1 MWLDVDYQMEIIK
14 TYPLVSLINGWII
27 DNIFK
32 LKKFL
37 RIGLILLEESKDSN
51 LSSEDSEIQ
60 KEQLP
65 IFNVRNEPV
74 MIEAINVITLLG
86 KSNKAILRAK
96 GNSIPNAV
104 AIANIITEKMLK
116 GNSKIQNIILD
127 TDMPAG
133 IGKMLS
139 TIEIVL
145 LKN

>member
-1 MWLDVDYQMEIIK
+1 M
-14 TYPLVSLINGWII
+14 
-27 DNIFK
+27 
-32 LKKFL
+32 
-37 RIGLILLEESKDSN
+37 EESKDSN
-51 LSSEDSEIQ
+51 LLSEDSEIQ

-74 MIEAINVITLLG
+74 MLEAINVITLLG

-116 GNSKIQNIILD
+116 GNSKIQNIVLD

-145 LKN
+145 LKD

>member
-1 MWLDVDYQMEIIK
+1 MEIIK

-32 LKKFL
+32 LKNFL
-37 RIGLILLEESKDSN
+37 HIGLILLEESKQDN
-51 LSSEDSEIQ
+51 LSSTVSDVQ

-65 IFNVRNEPV
+65 IFIVRNEPV
-74 MIEAINVITLLG
+74 MMEAINVITLLG

-96 GNSIPNAV
+96 GDSIPNAV
-104 AIANIITEKMLK
+104 AIANIITEKILK
-116 GNSKIQNIILD
+116 GNSKVQNIILD

-145 LKN
+145 QKN

>member
-1 MWLDVDYQMEIIK
+1 
-14 TYPLVSLINGWII
+14 
-27 DNIFK
+27 
-32 LKKFL
+32 
-37 RIGLILLEESKDSN
+37 LILLEESKDSN
-51 LSSEDSEIQ
+51 LLSEDSEIQ

-74 MIEAINVITLLG
+74 MLEAINVITLLG

-116 GNSKIQNIILD
+116 GNSKIQNIVLD

>member
-1 MWLDVDYQMEIIK
+1 MEITK

-32 LKKFL
+32 LKNFL
-37 RIGLILLEESKDSN
+37 HIGLILLEQSKQDN
-51 LSSEDSEIQ
+51 LSSTVSDVQ

-65 IFNVRNEPV
+65 IFIVRNEPV
-74 MIEAINVITLLG
+74 MMEAINVITLLG

-116 GNSKIQNIILD
+116 GNSKVQNIILD

-145 LKN
+145 QKN

>member
-1 MWLDVDYQMEIIK
+1 
-14 TYPLVSLINGWII
+14 LINGWII

-51 LSSEDSEIQ
+51 LSSDVSKVQ

-116 GNSKIQNIILD
+116 GNSKIQNIVLD

>member
-1 MWLDVDYQMEIIK
+1 M
-14 TYPLVSLINGWII
+14 
-27 DNIFK
+27 
-32 LKKFL
+32 
-37 RIGLILLEESKDSN
+37 EESKDSN
-51 LSSEDSEIQ
+51 LLSEDSNIQ

-74 MIEAINVITLLG
+74 MLEAINVITLLG

-116 GNSKIQNIILD
+116 GNSKIQNIVLD

>member
-1 MWLDVDYQMEIIK
+1 M
-14 TYPLVSLINGWII
+14 INGWII

-37 RIGLILLEESKDSN
+37 CIGLILLEESKDSN
-51 LSSEDSEIQ
+51 LSSDVSKVQ

-65 IFNVRNEPV
+65 IFNVSNEPV

-116 GNSKIQNIILD
+116 GNSKIQNIVLD

>member
-1 MWLDVDYQMEIIK
+1 
-14 TYPLVSLINGWII
+14 
-27 DNIFK
+27 
-32 LKKFL
+32 
-37 RIGLILLEESKDSN
+37 LEESKDSN
-51 LSSEDSEIQ
+51 LLSEDSEIQ

-65 IFNVRNEPV
+65 IFIVRNEPV
-74 MIEAINVITLLG
+74 MLEAINVITLLG

-116 GNSKIQNIILD
+116 GNSKIQNIVLD

>member
-1 MWLDVDYQMEIIK
+1 M
-14 TYPLVSLINGWII
+14 
-27 DNIFK
+27 
-32 LKKFL
+32 
-37 RIGLILLEESKDSN
+37 EESKDNN
-51 LSSEDSEIQ
+51 LLSEDSEIQ

-74 MIEAINVITLLG
+74 MLEAINVITLLG

-116 GNSKIQNIILD
+116 GNSKIQNIVLD

>member
-1 MWLDVDYQMEIIK
+1 M
-14 TYPLVSLINGWII
+14 N
-27 DNIFK
+27 
-32 LKKFL
+32 
-37 RIGLILLEESKDSN
+37 ESEHSN
-51 LSSEDSEIQ
+51 LSSDISDVQ
-60 KEQLP
+60 KEKLP

-74 MIEAINVITLLG
+74 MIEAINVIALLG

-116 GNSKIQNIILD
+116 GNSKVQDIILD

>member
-1 MWLDVDYQMEIIK
+1 M
-14 TYPLVSLINGWII
+14 
-27 DNIFK
+27 
-32 LKKFL
+32 
-37 RIGLILLEESKDSN
+37 ILLEESKDSN
-51 LSSEDSEIQ
+51 LLSEDSEIQ

-116 GNSKIQNIILD
+116 GNSKIQNIVLD

>member
-1 MWLDVDYQMEIIK
+1 M
-14 TYPLVSLINGWII
+14 
-27 DNIFK
+27 
-32 LKKFL
+32 
-37 RIGLILLEESKDSN
+37 ILLEESKDSN
-51 LSSEDSEIQ
+51 LLSEDSEIQ

-74 MIEAINVITLLG
+74 MLEAINVITLLG

-116 GNSKIQNIILD
+116 GNSKIQNIVLD

>member
-1 MWLDVDYQMEIIK
+1 MEETK
-14 TYPLVSLINGWII
+14 H
-27 DNIFK
+27 
-32 LKKFL
+32 
-37 RIGLILLEESKDSN
+37 SN
-51 LSSEDSEIQ
+51 LSSDISDVQ

-116 GNSKIQNIILD
+116 GNSKVQDIILD

-139 TIEIVL
+139 TIEIIL
-145 LKN
+145 EKN

>member
-1 MWLDVDYQMEIIK
+1 M
-14 TYPLVSLINGWII
+14 
-27 DNIFK
+27 
-32 LKKFL
+32 
-37 RIGLILLEESKDSN
+37 ILLDESKHSN
-51 LSSEDSEIQ
+51 LSSTVSKVQ

-116 GNSKIQNIILD
+116 GNSKVQNIILD

-139 TIEIVL
+139 TIEIIL

>member
-1 MWLDVDYQMEIIK
+1 MEIIK
-14 TYPLVSLINGWII
+14 TYPLASLINGWII

-32 LKKFL
+32 LKNFL
-37 RIGLILLEESKDSN
+37 RIGLILLEDSKQGN
-51 LSSEDSEIQ
+51 LSSAVSDVQ

-74 MIEAINVITLLG
+74 MMEAINVITLLG

-104 AIANIITEKMLK
+104 AIANIITEKILK
-116 GNSKIQNIILD
+116 GNSKVQNIILD

-139 TIEIVL
+139 TIEIIL
-145 LKN
+145 QKD

>member
-1 MWLDVDYQMEIIK
+1 
-14 TYPLVSLINGWII
+14 
-27 DNIFK
+27 
-32 LKKFL
+32 
-37 RIGLILLEESKDSN
+37 LILLNESEHSN
-51 LSSEDSEIQ
+51 LTSDVSDVQ

-74 MIEAINVITLLG
+74 MMEAINVITLLG

-116 GNSKIQNIILD
+116 GNSKVQSIILD

-139 TIEIVL
+139 TIEIIIQ
-145 LKN
+145 KN

>member
-1 MWLDVDYQMEIIK
+1 
-14 TYPLVSLINGWII
+14 
-27 DNIFK
+27 
-32 LKKFL
+32 
-37 RIGLILLEESKDSN
+37 LILLKESKHSN
-51 LSSEDSEIQ
+51 LTSDVSDVQ
-60 KEQLP
+60 KDQLP

-74 MIEAINVITLLG
+74 MMEAINVISLLG

-116 GNSKIQNIILD
+116 GNSKVQNIILD

-139 TIEIVL
+139 TIEIIL

>member
-1 MWLDVDYQMEIIK
+1 
-14 TYPLVSLINGWII
+14 
-27 DNIFK
+27 
-32 LKKFL
+32 
-37 RIGLILLEESKDSN
+37 LILLEETKHSN
-51 LSSEDSEIQ
+51 LSSDISDVQ

-65 IFNVRNEPV
+65 IFIVRNEPV

-116 GNSKIQNIILD
+116 GNSKVQDIILD

-139 TIEIVL
+139 TIEIIL
-145 LKN
+145 QKN